1 VEPWFPLTK
10 AGRRA
15 SWLCAALLF
24 AAAAAPGDTVR
35 TTAGRAYAG
44 TVSIDGRALR
54 VGPTTMPVGDVLEV
68 TLGRAVRTGRQSC
81 VLANGSTLAGRVEGI
96 DDRIVRVTMPA
107 MGTVPVPVDRVA
119 RVCFGPVPGEL
130 LAKVPGDG
138 GRGLLLRDGD
148 FFDGQLAGFDGANV
162 TMTSPLLGE
171 ATFGVA
177 DRAAA
182 LVLRPAGR
190 PEGAWVVRTTDG
202 SVLVADD
209 LSLTNGSVRV
219 TVAGV
224 GPMAV
229 EEVAVTQQQ
238 AAPAVAGHLRQQ
250 LARHRAEAH
259 AGQRRAVHQPGRPD
273 AGPRLA
279 DGRRHTGRPAAAV
292 GGWRSRGAVGVRVGR
307 GAGHVQAGRRLRGV
321 RRARRRAGGRGADG
335 RRAVVGAG
343 RWPRGRRRRRGPD
356 IGGRPGVGR
365 RARGRGGGTHAVG
378 RAGHRRPDHGGRPR
392 PLRRPGPGSR
402 RARHHASLM
411 RGWAGHAGA

>member
-229 EEVAVTQQQ
+229 RLADVASIRAGGERFTSLADLTPARGSPTVDGTPVGLPPRLVGGEAVGRSVCVSAGAPVTYKLAGGYAAFAGRVGVPAGVVPMAGVRWSVRVDGRVVADGGAGRTSVDDPVWVGVPVAGAAELTLSVEPANGSTTGVGLVLFADPVLVR
-238 AAPAVAGHLRQQ
+238 AAPATT
-250 LARHRAEAH
+250 
-259 AGQRRAVHQPGRPD
+259 RP
-273 AGPRLA
+273 
-279 DGRRHTGRPAAAV
+279 
-292 GGWRSRGAVGVRVGR
+292 
-307 GAGHVQAGRRLRGV
+307 
-321 RRARRRAGGRGADG
+321 
-335 RRAVVGAG
+335 
-343 RWPRGRRRRRGPD
+343 
-356 IGGRPGVGR
+356 
-365 RARGRGGGTHAVG
+365 
-378 RAGHRRPDHGGRPR
+378 
-392 PLRRPGPGSR
+392 
-402 RARHHASLM
+402 
-411 RGWAGHAGA
+411 

>member
-44 TVSIDGRALR
+44 TVSIDGHALR

-229 EEVAVTQQQ
+229 RLADVASIRAGGERFTSLADLTPARGSPTVDGTPVGLPPRLVGGEAVGRSVCVSAGAPVTYKLAGGYAAFAGRVGVPAGVVPMAGVRWSVRVDGRVVADGGAGRTSVDDPVWVGVPVAGAAELPLSVEPANGSTTGVGLVLFADPVLVR
-238 AAPAVAGHLRQQ
+238 AAPATT
-250 LARHRAEAH
+250 
-259 AGQRRAVHQPGRPD
+259 RP
-273 AGPRLA
+273 
-279 DGRRHTGRPAAAV
+279 
-292 GGWRSRGAVGVRVGR
+292 
-307 GAGHVQAGRRLRGV
+307 
-321 RRARRRAGGRGADG
+321 
-335 RRAVVGAG
+335 
-343 RWPRGRRRRRGPD
+343 
-356 IGGRPGVGR
+356 
-365 RARGRGGGTHAVG
+365 
-378 RAGHRRPDHGGRPR
+378 
-392 PLRRPGPGSR
+392 
-402 RARHHASLM
+402 
-411 RGWAGHAGA
+411 

>member
-44 TVSIDGRALR
+44 TVSIDGHALR

-229 EEVAVTQQQ
+229 RLADVASIRAGGERFTSLADLTPARGSPTVDGTPVGLPPRLVGGEAVGRSVCVSAGAPVTYKLAGGYAAFAGRVGVPAGVVPMAGVRWSVRVDGRVVADGGAGRTSVDDPVWVGVPVAGAAELTLSVEPANGSTTGVGLVLFADPVLVR
-238 AAPAVAGHLRQQ
+238 AAPATT
-250 LARHRAEAH
+250 
-259 AGQRRAVHQPGRPD
+259 RP
-273 AGPRLA
+273 
-279 DGRRHTGRPAAAV
+279 
-292 GGWRSRGAVGVRVGR
+292 
-307 GAGHVQAGRRLRGV
+307 
-321 RRARRRAGGRGADG
+321 
-335 RRAVVGAG
+335 
-343 RWPRGRRRRRGPD
+343 
-356 IGGRPGVGR
+356 
-365 RARGRGGGTHAVG
+365 
-378 RAGHRRPDHGGRPR
+378 
-392 PLRRPGPGSR
+392 
-402 RARHHASLM
+402 
-411 RGWAGHAGA
+411 

>member
-229 EEVAVTQQQ
+229 RLADVASIRAGGERFTSLADLTPARGSPTVDGTPVGLPPRLVGGEAVGRSVCVSAGAPVTYKLAGGYAAFAGRVGVPAGVVPMAGVRWSVRVDGRVVADGGAGRTSVDDPVWVGVPVAGAAELTLSVEPATDGPTTGVGLVLFADPVLVR
-238 AAPAVAGHLRQQ
+238 AAPATT
-250 LARHRAEAH
+250 
-259 AGQRRAVHQPGRPD
+259 RP
-273 AGPRLA
+273 
-279 DGRRHTGRPAAAV
+279 
-292 GGWRSRGAVGVRVGR
+292 
-307 GAGHVQAGRRLRGV
+307 
-321 RRARRRAGGRGADG
+321 
-335 RRAVVGAG
+335 
-343 RWPRGRRRRRGPD
+343 
-356 IGGRPGVGR
+356 
-365 RARGRGGGTHAVG
+365 
-378 RAGHRRPDHGGRPR
+378 
-392 PLRRPGPGSR
+392 
-402 RARHHASLM
+402 
-411 RGWAGHAGA
+411 